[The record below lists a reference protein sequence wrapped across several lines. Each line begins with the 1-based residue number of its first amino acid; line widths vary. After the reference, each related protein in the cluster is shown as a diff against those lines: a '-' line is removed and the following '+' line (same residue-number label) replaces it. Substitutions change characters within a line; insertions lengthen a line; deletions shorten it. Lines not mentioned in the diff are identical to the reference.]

1 MPAAELKFK
10 RENTRDRLFGV
21 KSEDYVDNELEELG
35 EGSWNTPI
43 KAGKDIY
50 LFPFVPV
57 Q

>member
-21 KSEDYVDNELEELG
+21 KSEDYVGNELEELG